1 MLCRLERHSKKAV
14 APIILLGY
22 LRAAYKLGH
31 ISEISLDKMTEES
44 RSKIK
49 KIGRTRR
56 SIPRFV
62 DFVSGTSTQLSEIF
76 RDVEQLYR
84 HPGYVLQQ
92 SAYVNNLTHFS
103 KIVENPGVSE
113 KDLCYPEEDTGNNP
127 ILIAAKLRHK
137 DLVSSILRSNK
148 FEGCENAFLG
158 QLIHYRN
165 KRGDTLLHTVALQGM
180 AWMCW
185 SFLRLWQNAH

>member
-1 MLCRLERHSKKAV
+1 
-14 APIILLGY
+14 
-22 LRAAYKLGH
+22 
-31 ISEISLDKMTEES
+31 MTEES
-44 RSKIK
+44 RSRIK
-49 KIGRTRR
+49 KIGRNRR

-62 DFVSGTSTQLSEIF
+62 DFVSGTSNQLTDIF
-76 RDVEQLYR
+76 KDVEKLYR
-84 HPGYVLQQ
+84 NPGYVLQQ

-113 KDLCYPEEDTGNNP
+113 RDLCYPEEGTLNNP

-148 FEGCENAFLG
+148 FDICDNAFLE

-165 KRGDTLLHTVALQGM
+165 KNGDTLLHTVALQGKM
-180 AWMCW
+180 T
-185 SFLRLWQNAH
+185 FIYLI